1 MQPYSLEL
9 MLKDDSVLLLYSS
22 IEADMNIFSK
32 LFAAILACEMRVS
45 AASIDT
51 EDSGIK
57 KCRFL
62 LSQVDATS
70 ELKKAVQILKKDLT
84 KLFTEGLD
92 ISMYISSHPEVFF
105 DFALS
110 ADTPADEHLVKVAQ
124 GKSPGLLALKLSA
137 LTKKSFFF
145 DLCTMLQMKEFEFSK
160 LQAKREQDLLH
171 LRADIILQIDQEVS
185 MSDLYNFEDEIRNIL

>member
-9 MLKDDSVLLLYSS
+9 LLKDDSVLLLYSS

-32 LFAAILACEMRVS
+32 LFAATLACEMRVS

-51 EDSGIK
+51 EESGIK

-70 ELKKAVQILKKDLT
+70 ELKAVQILKKDLT

-110 ADTPADEHLVKVAQ
+110 EDTPADEHLVKVAQ
-124 GKSPGLLALKLSA
+124 GKSSGLLALKLSA
-137 LTKKSFFF
+137 LTKNLFSLIFA
-145 DLCTMLQMKEFEFSK
+145 LCCK
-160 LQAKREQDLLH
+160 
-171 LRADIILQIDQEVS
+171 
-185 MSDLYNFEDEIRNIL
+185 

>member
-9 MLKDDSVLLLYSS
+9 LLKEDSVLLLYSS
-22 IEADMNIFSK
+22 INADMNIFSK
-32 LFAAILACEMRVS
+32 LFAAMLACEMRVT
-45 AASIDT
+45 AASIET
-51 EDSGIK
+51 ESSGLK

-62 LSQVDATS
+62 LSQVDATI
-70 ELKKAVQILKKDLT
+70 ELKKAVLILKKDLT

-110 ADTPADEHLVKVAQ
+110 ETVSGDEQIIKVAH
-124 GKSPGLLALKLSA
+124 GKESKVLALKLCT

-145 DLCTMLQMKEFEFSK
+145 DLCTMMQMKELEFEK
-160 LQAKREQDLLH
+160 LQAKRDQDLLH
-171 LRADIILQIDQEVS
+171 LRADISLQVDQSVS